1 MISIT
6 CLLIFQGAY
15 AIDMHFSASDGG
27 GRSVSIWDYYDVDDG
42 VEVSGES
49 SAGFGDGLSMADS
62 RRISGPGDVYA
73 VQGYSGSGGYV
84 GMNYIYAQDASQTL
98 ALGSAHLTPETLGVV
113 QDVSIDGAAESAV
126 VSTGDRGGR
135 SAMQH
140 ASVGAGS
147 LDSRQ
152 TIDIDGGI
160 VTSQDSQMVGFLP
173 TAFGTAGYMDV
184 NLGPGTLNLEG
195 EGAAVAVSSLDLA
208 GPAEVDC
215 RLATGTGNSAWAYGD
230 VRSASSD
237 LGAVGAGAGAG
248 NVNLEVDLNGNLYIE
263 GEAEAAGIGIG
274 AIGVENEIR
283 GTLAASTGDGGT
295 SAFGE
300 DIEASNKDGTVVA
313 AAAAGGLGGVVDLQ
327 NGLIGGG
334 AEAAGVGVLADGKK
348 NEISAGTL
356 AAGTGFLGTGAYGE
370 DVEASNK
377 KGTVVAAAAA
387 GGLGAGVN
395 LQNGNGIV
403 GAEGAIFGAGAA
415 GTDNQ
420 ISVGGVMATTTNSA
434 DVVAIDVEASS
445 REGAAGTGVAAG
457 NVQVALVGG
466 TITTITGEGSAVGA
480 GAIGDQAYAG
490 ADRLRAKSG
499 DSTFAAGKGLTV
511 LVENGVAGAGAIG
524 ASYDSKAPGSEW
536 KVASVEADITGFGGI
551 RGNFRAETGQS
562 ASARANNVFALG
574 NDVHLGSHADD
585 GTSYSD
591 VDTSLSGVFA
601 DGRLRAYAG
610 DSTMAMQKGRVM
622 GKFES
627 DVEADSSDPQPP
639 SFKHRKGTGVFDINM
654 KAWTDDTGAY
664 TKAKKKK
671 VV

>member
-1 MISIT
+1 LGT
-6 CLLIFQGAY
+6 GAY
-15 AIDMHFSASDGG
+15 
-27 GRSVSIWDYYDVDDG
+27 
-42 VEVSGES
+42 
-49 SAGFGDGLSMADS
+49 
-62 RRISGPGDVYA
+62 
-73 VQGYSGSGGYV
+73 
-84 GMNYIYAQDASQTL
+84 
-98 ALGSAHLTPETLGVV
+98 
-113 QDVSIDGAAESAV
+113 
-126 VSTGDRGGR
+126 
-135 SAMQH
+135 
-140 ASVGAGS
+140 
-147 LDSRQ
+147 
-152 TIDIDGGI
+152 
-160 VTSQDSQMVGFLP
+160 
-173 TAFGTAGYMDV
+173 
-184 NLGPGTLNLEG
+184 
-195 EGAAVAVSSLDLA
+195 
-208 GPAEVDC
+208 
-215 RLATGTGNSAWAYGD
+215 
-230 VRSASSD
+230 
-237 LGAVGAGAGAG
+237 
-248 NVNLEVDLNGNLYIE
+248 
-263 GEAEAAGIGIG
+263 
-274 AIGVENEIR
+274 
-283 GTLAASTGDGGT
+283 
-295 SAFGE
+295 GE
-300 DIEASNKDGTVVA
+300 DVEASNKKGTVVA
-313 AAAAGGLGGVVDLQ
+313 AAAAGGLGAGVNLQ
-327 NGLIGGG
+327 NGVIVGG
-334 AEAAGVGVLADGKK
+334 AEAAGIGVLADGKK
-348 NEISAGTL
+348 NEISSGTL